1 MQQGSLIDLQP
12 DFDGATYDRA
22 QDHARLTNQLA
33 LVRDY
38 MLRHGEW
45 RTLREIHAAT
55 GAPEASISARLRD
68 LRHLKHGAFTME
80 SRRRS
85 KGLWEYRVTR

>member
-1 MQQGSLIDLQP
+1 MQPSLLDTTP
-12 DFDGATYDRA
+12 DFDGVTYDRA

-55 GAPEASISARLRD
+55 GVEMPSASARLRD
-68 LRHLKHGAFTME
+68 LRKSKFGAYAVE
-80 SRRRS
+80 RERVS
-85 KGLWEYRVTR
+85 KGLYRYRVTR